1 MLPKEHNGEINIMP
15 TISGSTVKEIIKG
28 ALLKENVDQQVAEY
42 VAEGLTSTSLR
53 GVDSHGVRLIHHYLA
68 GVKSGRINPRPAYKL
83 EKKMPTAAILDA
95 DDTFGHAA
103 CMEAAKAAV
112 DMASE
117 YGSGHVAV
125 KNSTHFGAAA
135 YYSIEIAQHNMVGMS
150 FTHSDSLIIP
160 TFGKRSFLGNNPV
173 CFAAPVKDEEPF
185 CLDMATSI
193 TTFNEIRR
201 LRETGEPAPEGVGAD
216 SEGRPSTD
224 PNEITMLTPVGSYKG
239 YGLSLMVEIL
249 CSMMTG
255 MNYGPHISKMFENLE
270 QKRHLGQFVSAIN
283 ISAFQEVEIFKER
296 MSLLL
301 NELRNE
307 PPLEPGQQ
315 VMVADDPQKRNFKER
330 SVSGIPVTDTEFE
343 QFQKLSETYQLN
355 VELV

>member
-1 MLPKEHNGEINIMP
+1 M
-15 TISGSTVKEIIKG
+15 TAISGAAVKQLIKG

-53 GVDSHGVRLIHHYLA
+53 GVDSHGVRLIHHYIA
-68 GVKSGRINPRPAYKL
+68 GVKSGRINPKPKFTV
-83 EKKMPTAAILDA
+83 EKKMPTAAVLDA

-103 CMEAAKAAV
+103 CMEAAKIAVEMAA
-112 DMASE
+112 E

-135 YYSIEIAQHNMVGMS
+135 YYAIEIANQDMVGMS

-160 TFGKRSFLGNNPV
+160 THGKRSFLGNNPV
-173 CFAAPVKDEEPF
+173 CFAAPVKNAPPF

-201 LRETGEPAPEGVGAD
+201 LRETGESAPEGVGVD
-216 SEGRPSTD
+216 SEGRLTTD
-224 PNEITMLTPVGSYKG
+224 PNKITMLTPVGGYKG

-255 MNYGPHISKMFENLE
+255 MNFGPHISKMFEKLE
-270 QKRHLGQFVSAIN
+270 NKRHLGQFVSAIN
-283 ISAFQEVEIFKER
+283 ISAFQEIEVFKER
-296 MSLLL
+296 MSQLM

-307 PPLEPGQQ
+307 PPLEPGQS
-315 VMVADDPQKRNFKER
+315 VMVADDPQKINFAKRSKE
-330 SVSGIPVTDTEFE
+330 GIPVTEAEFA
-343 QFQKLSETYQLN
+343 QFKGLNEEYKLN
-355 VELV
+355 VELGA